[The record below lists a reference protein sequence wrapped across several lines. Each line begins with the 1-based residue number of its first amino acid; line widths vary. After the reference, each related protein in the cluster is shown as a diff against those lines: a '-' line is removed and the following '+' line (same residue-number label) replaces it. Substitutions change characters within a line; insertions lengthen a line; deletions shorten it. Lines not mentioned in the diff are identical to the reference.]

1 METNDEQEGNELDEH
16 PYSSLPLPRAHKHV
30 DIFL

>member
-1 METNDEQEGNELDEH
+1 METNDEQEGNKLDEH

-30 DIFL
+30 DILL